1 MSAKKT
7 ILVIDDE
14 EMILDAVKV
23 IMEDMG
29 YDVTTYADPLE
40 GQRAAL
46 EKDFDLILC
55 DLRMP
60 DRNGAE
66 VTETILSKK
75 KDAKILVITAYTTD
89 QLAKRA
95 LDAGAVG
102 MLKKPFEIAKIV
114 SFLNDG

>member
-29 YDVTTYADPLE
+29 YEVITYTNPVE
-40 GQRAAL
+40 GQQAAL

-60 DRNGAE
+60 ERNGAE

-75 KDAKILVITAYTTD
+75 RDAKILVITAYTTD